1 MKTNTLIVSVEH
13 NDKIDVQNGFYKVCG
28 TPYTYVSIGSLS
40 VYFADRAQILELA
53 EKLTQAVQEWE
64 E

>member
-1 MKTNTLIVSVEH
+1 MRINALIVSAEH
-13 NDKIDVQNGFYKVCG
+13 NDKIGVQNGFYKVCG
-28 TPYTYVSIGSLS
+28 TLYTHVSIGSLS
-40 VYFADRAQILELA
+40 VYFEDRAQILELA